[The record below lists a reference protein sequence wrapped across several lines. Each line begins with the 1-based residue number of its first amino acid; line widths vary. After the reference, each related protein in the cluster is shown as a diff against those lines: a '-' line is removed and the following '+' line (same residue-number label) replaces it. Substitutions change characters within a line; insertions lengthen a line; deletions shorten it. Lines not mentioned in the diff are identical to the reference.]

1 MNTLRI
7 AMKHFCIETENLHYA
22 FSHGQKILSGIN
34 LQVEEGSMYGFL
46 GPNGAGK
53 TTTMRLLLGLLKKQE
68 GRVHIF
74 NKDFEQHRIAILRQ
88 TGSLIE
94 SPSLYSHLTAFENLA
109 LLCKVYG
116 ISVKQIAPVLQ
127 LVGLAG
133 TGNKKAGQFSLGM
146 KQRLSIAV
154 TLLNNPKLLVLDEPT
169 NGLDPAGIVEIREL
183 LKNINRQQGTTILI
197 SSHLLAE
204 IEKCVTHVGVI
215 HKGSLLFQGTLKDL
229 KAKQEQTSLIYFDTG
244 DEVSALRI
252 IRDNHLNAYAE
263 NGRVVLPLPAKET
276 VAAITR
282 QLVQK
287 DIPVY
292 GIQTI
297 QHDLETIFMNLT
309 NN

>member
-7 AMKHFCIETENLHYA
+7 AMKNFCIETENLQYA
-22 FSHGQKILSGIN
+22 FSSSETILRNIN
-34 LQVEEGSMYGFL
+34 LQVEEGSIYGFL

-68 GRVHIF
+68 GQVRIF
-74 NKDFEQHRIAILRQ
+74 NKDLEQHRIAILRQ

-109 LLCKVYG
+109 LLCKVFG
-116 ISVKQIAPVLQ
+116 ISVKQIEPLLQ
-127 LVGLAG
+127 LVGLEC

-154 TLLNNPKLLVLDEPT
+154 ALLNNPKLLVLDEPT
-169 NGLDPAGIVEIREL
+169 NGLDPAGIIEIREM
-183 LKNINRQQGTTILI
+183 LKNINRQHGITILV

-204 IEKCVTHVGVI
+204 IEKLVTHVGVI
-215 HKGSLLFQGTLKDL
+215 HKGSLLFQGTLKEL

-244 DEVSALRI
+244 DEVSTLRI
-252 IRDNHLNAYAE
+252 IRDNNQQAYTE
-263 NGRVVLPLPAKET
+263 NGKVVLPLPSKET
-276 VAAITR
+276 IAVITR

-292 GIQTI
+292 GVQTV